1 MTTDRSPVHT
11 GGCQCGAV
19 RYALYAE
26 PIEASLCHCRMCQ
39 KAMGNAF
46 APLAKVPL
54 ADFAWT
60 RGTPSVFRSS
70 PVTERGFCAACGSPL
85 SFAYTDAGAD
95 WIEVTMGSLDNPDRV
110 KPTGHFGV
118 ESKVAW
124 LHLADGLPG
133 VRTEDNTLPER
144 LARIV
149 NYQHPDHDTP
159 ADWKPTR

>member
-1 MTTDRSPVHT
+1 MTADRTAVHT

-46 APLAKVPL
+46 APLAKIPR

-60 RGTPSVFRSS
+60 RGAPSVFRSS
-70 PVTERGFCAACGSPL
+70 PITERGFCDACGTPL

-95 WIEVTMGSLDNPDRV
+95 WIEVTMGSLDDPGRIE
-110 KPTGHFGV
+110 PTGHFGV
-118 ESKVAW
+118 ESKVPW
-124 LHLADGLPG
+124 LHLADGLRE

-149 NYQHPDHDTP
+149 NHQHPDHDTP
-159 ADWKPTR
+159 AGWTPNR